1 MTVCNVL
8 QSASSSASVYFTNG
22 LIEQGGAE
30 RGEGSTGGGG
40 GRGWGKWKG
49 QNWAAT
55 WNMEPLSAKTLHA
68 VLSNLMLGVF
78 VAIGV

>member
-40 GRGWGKWKG
+40 GGGGESGRGRTGLLLG
-49 QNWAAT
+49 T
-55 WNMEPLSAKTLHA
+55 WSR
-68 VLSNLMLGVF
+68 
-78 VAIGV
+78 